1 MIVELITI
9 QSGRPSLNH
18 IKEIHDPLSLKL
30 LSRLRRLG
38 LSFFKEQRFNLAV
51 VH

>member
-18 IKEIHDPLSLKL
+18 NKEIHDPLSLKL

-38 LSFFKEQRFNLAV
+38 LSKEHRFTLAV
-51 VH
+51 VR